1 MSIELVGFRR
11 FIHLARSDYSST
23 TKLPSS
29 RSNCYTTKAS
39 SLENIRRTFFNPGC
53 PAFLLLALTAGLAG
67 YGVAVSQE
75 WPEGIIFCVVLIASN
90 NGSEILQGLKSRA
103 SNVLNLLSVIA
114 NGGKGGEK

>member
-1 MSIELVGFRR
+1 MEP
-11 FIHLARSDYSST
+11 AYSFSESET
-23 TKLPSS
+23 
-29 RSNCYTTKAS
+29 
-39 SLENIRRTFFNPGC
+39 G
-53 PAFLLLALTAGLAG
+53 AFLRPCSILRVN

-90 NGSEILQGLKSRA
+90 NGREILQGLKSRA

>member
-1 MSIELVGFRR
+1 MFADYEN
-11 FIHLARSDYSST
+11 LAVVVIT
-23 TKLPSS
+23 
-29 RSNCYTTKAS
+29 
-39 SLENIRRTFFNPGC
+39 SLLSGTGV
-53 PAFLLLALTAGLAG
+53 FLLGVRDGRISASLLNLASELFTAVTAGLAG

-114 NGGKGGEK
+114 NGGKGGEQ

>member
-1 MSIELVGFRR
+1 MGSCAAPSAKGDDK
-11 FIHLARSDYSST
+11 FITTDY
-23 TKLPSS
+23 LQQ
-29 RSNCYTTKAS
+29 
-39 SLENIRRTFFNPGC
+39 C
-53 PAFLLLALTAGLAG
+53 PASLLNLASELFTAVTAGLAG